1 VFPDR
6 FTTQPDLPSELLAR
20 PEQVILIKPETLRF
34 LE

>member
-1 VFPDR
+1 VLSDR

-20 PEQVILIKPETLRF
+20 PEQVILVKPEILHF